1 MCSTKLN
8 RIIALRDIT
17 TQSRKHP
24 FTYATV
30 HVPSLYP
37 VYLPYHAQHQLLVTV
52 QGILEQACYGF
63 EVQQL
68 QETLEHEGRDCA
80 EAAELNKWSRVLRSH
95 EDKFSQA
102 DLQELGKPFP
112 DVLDS
117 ISHLRHT
124 AVHRLRISANRLEQF
139 MVDAEALVRL
149 LRDNDRVQ
157 KLSRIRVETQLTLGE
172 LKRTKD
178 LLESKLTSKLK
189 NIAAQRAQLDEL
201 EQMAINEMLRAD
213 KECQIS
219 AGDNLNQSVGS
230 PDTVIQSETSTDAD
244 AKSEADLDEDLVPVS
259 GSDQDVDMIRRSFTK
274 GSRS

>member
-1 MCSTKLN
+1 
-8 RIIALRDIT
+8 
-17 TQSRKHP
+17 
-24 FTYATV
+24 
-30 HVPSLYP
+30 
-37 VYLPYHAQHQLLVTV
+37 
-52 QGILEQACYGF
+52 
-63 EVQQL
+63 
-68 QETLEHEGRDCA
+68 
-80 EAAELNKWSRVLRSH
+80 
-95 EDKFSQA
+95 
-102 DLQELGKPFP
+102 
-112 DVLDS
+112 
-117 ISHLRHT
+117 
-124 AVHRLRISANRLEQF
+124 

-201 EQMAINEMLRAD
+201 EQMAINEMLRED

-259 GSDQDVDMIRRSFTK
+259 GSDQDVNMISRSFTK